1 VRTIHLSIHLER
13 NPRALPAD
21 DASIEPAAAIPEIKS
36 EQSAFRLGD
45 KMAIVKK
52 FGEFSNLIA
61 RASGR
66 PVAFAAAI
74 LLTTIWLIM
83 GPIFDFSTSW
93 QLIANT
99 TTSVITFLMVFVIQT
114 SQNRDTAAIQAKLDE
129 LIRAT
134 EGHPALVGIE
144 EHTQD
149 EIAQIKEERSQT

>member
-1 VRTIHLSIHLER
+1 VRTYRYTLSEIR
-13 NPRALPAD
+13 
-21 DASIEPAAAIPEIKS
+21 STAAAFELKAAISES
-36 EQSAFRLGD
+36 TLEQSAFRLGSGI
-45 KMAIVKK
+45 KMTIMKK
-52 FGEFSNLIA
+52 FAEFSDFIA

-66 PVAFAAAI
+66 PVAFASAI

-83 GPIFDFSTSW
+83 GPILDFSTSW
-93 QLIANT
+93 QLMANT
-99 TTSVITFLMVFVIQT
+99 TTSVITFLMVFVIQN

-144 EHTQD
+144 ERTQD